1 MSLGNQTSWS
11 DLDLGDILSAI
22 GLGGAK
28 IQFDKWVDDLLD
40 SIFGEPG
47 RDGVPGIST
56 HPMAALNYMHNK
68 NRAVVEAS
76 QQRPMVRLADKNL
89 RVMTELREEM
99 SCEYEELATDS
110 AQARYVVRYEN
121 WVVDHIINEV
131 RIDEDLHLII
141 DPTPTDRNWRTR
153 WGGKIK
159 TINVQRHEDGTST
172 VELIAFSMREH
183 AKYLLIAANPFF
195 PPEIQLPRMWVLPGP
210 LRTILFMSFF
220 INLARLFVPGL
231 STITNAFNPFSWINP
246 LSLNA
251 FENLNPLAWPIQVAF
266 VNPLLDTSRWSVL
279 GAQWTNWHDATA
291 EMLMDAGC
299 IMRFYTWLDE
309 DEDSPHDELEDI
321 VKLLPDELEGPARQI
336 TRPTRN
342 CVVAKI
348 EDWAGSEGPTGT
360 PIDGLLETV
369 GVTLDDLFSSIILDP
384 NTGQTIDGQT
394 YYDVDNETPL
404 FATLLGVKPDP
415 PKVIWRDGQFT
426 GMVSSQHTLNKAPV
440 RTLMTGGRSPAIVNE
455 LQTFGI
461 RYGLSQ
467 LSTMINAAIGTIAN
481 TAWEMPATPGLE
493 NVYQNQLDN
502 SVLAWERI
510 TDPIRALWTGDL
522 AFQEF
527 FERGHGVAYTL
538 AGFVTLREA
547 RYKTRAFHGFQCVI
561 RNGMP
566 WILDKDIRLGERGGW
581 EFDQIIYVDQL
592 MGFKRGWD
600 REKPVLATVSVG
612 DNQDMNDVFARGMR
626 VLQAV
631 YSVVGNF
638 LGEGTVFA

>member
-1 MSLGNQTSWS
+1 MSLANQTAFGN
-11 DLDLGDILSAI
+11 LDLGDVLSAV
-22 GLGGAK
+22 GLGNIGIEFNK
-28 IQFDKWVDDLLD
+28 FVDDLIEE
-40 SIFGEPG
+40 IFGEPG
-47 RDGVPGIST
+47 RDGVPGLDT

-68 NRAVVEAS
+68 NRAIVEAA

-89 RVMTELREEM
+89 DILTELREEM
-99 SCEYEELATDS
+99 TCEYEELAADT
-110 AQARYVVRYEN
+110 AQARYIVRYEN
-121 WVVDHIINEV
+121 WIVDHIINQV
-131 RIDEDLHLII
+131 RIDEDLHILI
-141 DPTPTDRNWRTR
+141 DPIPTERNWRTR
-153 WGGKIK
+153 WGGKVK

-172 VELIAFSMREH
+172 VEIIAFSMREH
-183 AKYLLIAANPFF
+183 AKYLLLAANPFLM
-195 PPEIQLPRMWVLPGP
+195 PEVQLPRMWVLPGP
-210 LRTILFMSFF
+210 IRTILFMSFF

-231 STITNAFNPFSWINP
+231 ATITNAFNPFSWINP
-246 LSLNA
+246 LNA
-251 FENLNPLAWPIQVAF
+251 TGFENLNPLSWPIQVAF
-266 VNPLLDTSRWSVL
+266 VNAGLDSSRWSVL

-299 IMRFYTWLDE
+299 IMRFYTWLEE
-309 DEDSPHDELEDI
+309 DADSPHDELEDI
-321 VKLLPDELEGPARQI
+321 VKTLPLVGEDVAQL

-342 CVVAKI
+342 CVVARI

-384 NTGQTIDGQT
+384 NTGQTIDGET

-404 FATLLGVKPDP
+404 FQGLLGVKPEP

-426 GMVSSQHTLNKAPV
+426 GMVSSSHVLTKGPP

-461 RYGLSQ
+461 KYGLSQ
-467 LSTMINAAIGTIAN
+467 LSDMLNAAIGTFVN

-493 NVYQNQLDN
+493 ELYQGQLDN
-502 SVLAWERI
+502 SLFAWERI
-510 TDPIRALWTGDL
+510 TDPLRAIWSGDL
-522 AFQEF
+522 AFQEY

-538 AGFVTLREA
+538 AGFLTLREA

-561 RNGMP
+561 RNAMP
-566 WILDKDIRLGERGGW
+566 WIVDKDIRLGQRGGW

-592 MGFKRGWD
+592 MGIKRGWE
-600 REKPVLATVSVG
+600 RQKPVLSTLSIG
-612 DNQDMNDVFARGMR
+612 DNMDYQDAFARGMR
-626 VLQAV
+626 ALQAV
-631 YSVVGNF
+631 YSTVGNF